1 MFGLKR
7 IGRIGIRIA
16 GFSLA
21 MMISAS
27 AWLSVPFGL
36 RADEG
41 NTGETE
47 TAQTSASSDDA
58 DAGSG
63 TSASSGVLDSL
74 AGASKGY
81 SPVLY
86 NNTNGLPTSEANA
99 IAQTPDGFLWIGS
112 YSGLIRY
119 DGNTFERINSAETGI
134 TSVVALYVDSKERL
148 WVATNDSG
156 VGVLDKDEWHIFNK
170 QNGLK
175 SMSVR
180 SIVED
185 ENGLVYLATT
195 EGVAVVDAD
204 MNVSIAYAPQIKGAY
219 VRKLIMGYNN
229 VVYALTIDG
238 AVFTLKNGGLTA
250 YYSAQDL
257 GVSDIHA
264 ILPDPDN
271 PGYVYCATK
280 GSKIY
285 YGSMHGKLG
294 EPVYD
299 ISPLSYV
306 NSITK
311 IEDQLWICTDNG
323 IGRIE
328 GGQCIKLEN
337 LPMTTSIEG
346 MMGDYQNNLWFVSSQ
361 QGVMKI
367 VPNRF
372 SNLYETYDLNDGVVY
387 STCMSDGKLYIGTK
401 TSGLLVMENHK
412 LLTSI
417 PLEKTT
423 AAGGEE
429 LSQNDLIALL
439 SKAKI
444 RSIQKDSKNNLWF
457 SSFCDD
463 APLVRYD
470 GKSAVVFTMKDGLP
484 TNRVRTVCEC
494 QDGTF
499 AAACTG
505 GLAMISGNT
514 VTKVYDEKD
523 GILNTEILSVVQA
536 DNGDFL
542 IGTDGDGIY
551 VLSPKLVTHINTDN
565 GLPSDVIMR
574 IKKDRTRDL
583 YWIVASN
590 GLAYMTSDYKVTGIK
605 NFPYSNNFDIY
616 QNKADE
622 MWVLSSNGI
631 YVVNTDMMLKNEE
644 IVTFYYGM
652 RNGLSCFATSNSY
665 SYLSEEGDLYISG
678 STGVVVTNIDE
689 PNEVE
694 GDVKITVPYIEA
706 DGKRI
711 YADESGTF
719 TLDPDVQKITVY
731 AYCFNYSLVNPE
743 LTYCLEGFD
752 RNSTTLRRTEI
763 KPIDYTN
770 LGGGRYTFRMQLL
783 NSKGEVQKEIAIS
796 LFKRKAVTETR
807 WFNVLGL
814 VFVAFLGMLV
824 TTIFVRK
831 KLENLKK
838 KSAEQKIL
846 IREIV
851 EAFAKVIDMKDRY
864 TNGHSTRVAEYTAKL
879 ARELGYDEE
888 TVEKYY
894 NIALLHDIG
903 KVGISIET
911 LNKPGRLTDEEFK
924 EIKSHSGKGYMV
936 LKDIS
941 IMPELAIGARDHHER
956 PDGHGY
962 PKGLT
967 GEEIP
972 RVAQIIAVADTFDAM
987 YSDRPYRKRMNFDKA
1002 ISIIKEVSGTQLT
1015 ADVVDAFLRLV
1026 EKGEF
1031 RAEDDQGG
1039 GTFEDISNIHKAQDA
1054 KKAEEEKSEDA
1065 ASKAASESETAKEEG
1080 GKTAPPSDEDAS
1092 PKDRK

>member
-1 MFGLKR
+1 MV
-7 IGRIGIRIA
+7 IA
-16 GFSLA
+16 S
-21 MMISAS
+21 S
-27 AWLSVPFGL
+27 AWLSVPDRL
-36 RADEG
+36 YADE
-41 NTGETE
+41 T
-47 TAQTSASSDDA
+47 TAAEAASGDSGAANAADA
-58 DAGSG
+58 DAP
-63 TSASSGVLDSL
+63 SAFDSL
-74 AGASKGY
+74 VGVSKGY

-99 IAQTPDGFLWIGS
+99 VAQTPDGFLWIGS

-119 DGNTFERINSAETGI
+119 DGNTFERISSAETGI

-148 WVATNDSG
+148 WVGTNDSG
-156 VGVLDKDEWHIFNK
+156 AGVLEKNEWHIFNK
-170 QNGLK
+170 QNGLQ
-175 SMSVR
+175 SLSVR
-180 SIVED
+180 AIVED
-185 ENGLVYLATT
+185 ENGLIYLATT
-195 EGVAVVDAD
+195 EGVAVVDEN
-204 MNVSIAYAPQIKGAY
+204 MTVSIAYAPQIKGAY
-219 VRKLIMGYNN
+219 VRELILGYNN

-238 AVFTLKNGGLTA
+238 AIFTLKNGGLTA
-250 YYSAQDL
+250 YYSPQDL

-264 ILPDPDN
+264 IRPDPTH
-271 PGYVYCATK
+271 PGFLYCATK

-299 ISPLSYV
+299 IAPLSYV
-306 NSITK
+306 NSINI
-311 IEDQLWICTDNG
+311 IEDELWVCTDNG
-323 IGRIE
+323 IGRIVN
-328 GGQCIKLEN
+328 GKCIKLEN
-337 LPMTTSIEG
+337 LPMTTSIEE

-367 VPNRF
+367 VPDRF
-372 SNLYETYDLNDGVVY
+372 CNLYEQYDLKNDVVY
-387 STCMSDGKLYIGTK
+387 STCMYNDRLFIGTK
-401 TSGLLVMENHK
+401 TSGLLVMENRK
-412 LLTSI
+412 LLDSI
-417 PLEKTT
+417 PLEKVTT
-423 AAGGEE
+423 PDGQA
-429 LSQNDLIALL
+429 LQNTDLIALL

-444 RSIQKDSKNNLWF
+444 RSIVRDSKNVLWF
-457 SSFCDD
+457 SSFSDE

-470 GKSAVVFTMKDGLP
+470 GKSAVVFTKEDGLP
-484 TNRVRTVCEC
+484 TNRVRTVYEC
-494 QDGTF
+494 KDGSY
-499 AAACTG
+499 ALACTG
-505 GLAMISGNT
+505 GVAILSGNKIT
-514 VTKVYDEKD
+514 RVYGEKD
-523 GILNTEILSVVQA
+523 GILNDEILTLVQA
-536 DNGDFL
+536 DNNDYL

-551 VLSPKLVTHINTDN
+551 ILSSNLVTHINTDN
-565 GLPSDVIMR
+565 GLSSDVVLR

-583 YWIVASN
+583 YWIVTSN
-590 GLAYMTSDYKVTGIK
+590 GISYMTPDYKVTNIK

-616 QNKADE
+616 QNKSDE
-622 MWVLSSNGI
+622 MWILSSNGI
-631 YVVNTDMMLKNEE
+631 YVADTEMMLANGE
-644 IVTFYYGM
+644 ILAFYYGLK
-652 RNGLSCFATSNSY
+652 NGLSCFATSNSY
-665 SYLSEEGDLYISG
+665 SDLTEEGDLYISG

-694 GDVKITVPYIEA
+694 SDVKITVPYIEVDGERVYPDA
-706 DGKRI
+706 DGV
-711 YADESGTF
+711 F
-719 TLDPDVQKITVY
+719 TLNPDVQKITVY

-743 LTYCLEGFD
+743 LTYCLEGFE
-752 RNSTTLRRTEI
+752 RNSTTLRRSEI

-770 LGGGRYTFRMQLL
+770 LAGGRYTFRMQLL
-783 NSKGEVQKEIAIS
+783 NTKGEVQKELTIT
-796 LFKRKAVTETR
+796 LYKRKAVTETR
-807 WFNVLGL
+807 WFNVLAL
-814 VFVAFLGMLV
+814 VFVAFLAALITM
-824 TTIFVRK
+824 IFVRK
-831 KLENLKK
+831 KLEKLRK
-838 KSAEQKIL
+838 KSAEQKLL

-924 EIKSHSGKGYMV
+924 EIKSHSGKGYVV

-956 PDGHGY
+956 PDGRGY

-1026 EKGEF
+1026 DKGEF

-1054 KKAEEEKSEDA
+1054 AK
-1065 ASKAASESETAKEEG
+1065 KEEDSAAEAKG
-1080 GKTAPPSDEDAS
+1080 EETKPAEDEKPAPASDADAS
-1092 PKDRK
+1092 PKDEK